1 MKLIQT
7 LAVLSLTFTSVA
19 LAQPSWHTVKKPTSG
34 QTKIYG
40 SYANG
45 CFSGGEVIPING
57 DGFQQVRPSRNRNY
71 GDESLLIFIES
82 LGQYAKTQ
90 NKTVILGDLSQPR
103 GGPMNFGHS
112 SHQIGLDVDIWF
124 EAIGK
129 DGLTKQ
135 QRENL
140 ATPSLVDG
148 KKGTISKHWQPYYRD
163 LIHQAALYPKTERIF
178 VNPVIKAYL
187 CETEKDK
194 SWLYKV
200 RPWFG
205 HDSHFHVRLECPK
218 GQKDCEPQA
227 PVAKTSGCD
236 ADLQNWVKD
245 QTDLALGIKK
255 PTVSKSKPAPK
266 VMPAMC
272 RAVLQ
277 QK

>member
-1 MKLIQT
+1 MKLIQVIT
-7 LAVLSLTFTSVA
+7 ILSLAMCSAA
-19 LAQPSWHTVKKPTSG
+19 LADQSWHAVKKPTEG

-40 SYANG
+40 GYANG

-71 GDESLLIFIES
+71 GDESLLRFIES

-124 EAIGK
+124 EAIGSS
-129 DGLTKQ
+129 GLTKK
-135 QRENL
+135 QREGL
-140 ATPSLVDG
+140 VTPSLVDG
-148 KKGTISKHWQPYYRD
+148 KKGAISKHWQPYYRD
-163 LIHQAALYPKTERIF
+163 LIYQAALYPKTERIF

-187 CETEKDK
+187 CETEQDK

-205 HDSHFHVRLECPK
+205 HDSHFHVRLVCPK
-218 GQKDCEPQA
+218 GQKDCESQA

-245 QTDLALGIKK
+245 QTELALGIKK
-255 PTVSKSKPAPK
+255 PAVSKGKSAPK
-266 VMPAMC
+266 IMPAMC
-272 RAVLQ
+272 RTVLN

>member
-1 MKLIQT
+1 MKFIQIVT
-7 LAVLSLTFTSVA
+7 ILTIITA
-19 LAQPSWHTVKKPTSG
+19 PMAMAENWHTIQKPTDEA
-34 QTKIYG
+34 TKIYG

-45 CFSGGEVIPING
+45 CFAGGITIPIHGN
-57 DGFQQVRPSRNRNY
+57 GFQQVRPSRNRNY

-82 LGQYAKTQ
+82 LGKYAKTQ

-129 DGLTKQ
+129 EGLTKQ
-135 QRENL
+135 QREGL

-148 KKGTISKHWQPYYRD
+148 KKGVISKYWQPYYRD

-187 CETEKDK
+187 CKTETDK

-205 HDSHFHVRLECPK
+205 HDSHFHVRLACPK
-218 GQKDCEPQA
+218 DQKNCVPQA
-227 PVAKTSGCD
+227 PVARTSGCD

-255 PTVSKSKPAPK
+255 PTISKSKPAPK
-266 VMPAMC
+266 IMPKIC
-272 RAVLQ
+272 Q
-277 QK
+277 QILNQ